1 MQSHRSTV
9 IAFAIAV
16 LLTFSMSAS
25 AESVNV
31 IENGSFEQEYTLGV
45 SKYWG
50 TFDNGGNASY
60 SYHDDTWERVVY
72 DGEHSQLLELHTKAV
87 GGSQKNRY
95 MGIYQTVDV
104 VPGTRYM
111 FSMYGMVRSTEG
123 TESHSSH
130 NYRVQVGFD
139 HNGGTDPGAVT
150 EWWQMDWPEYWRT
163 DPGVMQS
170 YARGVTPASDKLTVF
185 IRVRKK
191 FPTVGEEA
199 NINLDAVSLLGLKS
213 ASGTKMIA
221 AAVTP
226 APAPAKKATIPQTG
240 AGDLLPVAG
249 ISLGV
254 VAVGLTGRRLLR
266 KER

>member
-1 MQSHRSTV
+1 MQSHRSMV
-9 IAFAIAV
+9 IAVAIVA
-16 LLTFSMSAS
+16 LLAFSFSAS
-25 AESVNV
+25 AESTNV
-31 IENGSFEQEYTLGV
+31 IQNGSFEQEYTLGV
-45 SKYWG
+45 SEHWG
-50 TFDNGGNASY
+50 TFNNGGNASY

-87 GGSQKNRY
+87 GGSQKDRY

-104 VPGTRYM
+104 VPGSRYM

-139 HNGGTDPGAVT
+139 HNGGTDHRAVAD
-150 EWWQMDWPEYWRT
+150 WWQMDWPEYWRT

-170 YARGVTPASDKLTVF
+170 YAHGVTPTTDKLTVF
-185 IRVRKK
+185 VRVWKK

-199 NINLDAVSLLGLKS
+199 NINLDAVSLLGPKPG
-213 ASGTKMIA
+213 SGTKMIA
-221 AAVTP
+221 AAA
-226 APAPAKKATIPQTG
+226 APAPSPAKPTIPQTG